1 MAKPK
6 ATPTLNYGISV
17 TPDTIDVL
25 PTYVKNWHI
34 NTADLV
40 VSDQGT
46 HATELA
52 YIKSL
57 NLIPRIDIEM
67 VIWAGGQITDP
78 LSDYSGYLTS
88 LKSAG
93 WPNVASEGGRPGD
106 ASYLKSL
113 GLGYVNYNC
122 DQCGLWSAGAHTD
135 PGTVLNLWES
145 YYPSEVQYILQGAS
159 SGKPNGVLAGA
170 WSDNGGDN
178 AILTNSL
185 NGTTPSYKSI
195 IDSLIAAG
203 HTVTDF
209 EVWCGT
215 SGPGNVSS
223 LGFDTVVADLQKSY
237 APNGNTP
244 APPTPTPPKPTPVPN
259 PIPDGT
265 APAVAITQDGTKH
278 YFACGEDNKLWHRT
292 LSVGW
297 QSLGGVLSSAPSA
310 VAVGMDVYIFVRG
323 SNNQFI
329 WYRTLANP
337 TWQVIDGNATSAPDV
352 TPNQAEPRISLVVR
366 GEDRTAWARDYNTTL
381 KAWST
386 WVPLGGQV
394 ELKEIPNGKSTKP
407 KK

>member
-17 TPDTIDVL
+17 TPSTTNVL
-25 PTYVKNWHI
+25 PTYIKNWHI

-57 NLIPRIDIEM
+57 NLHPRIDIEM

-78 LSDYSGYLTS
+78 LSDYESYLTS

-185 NGTTPSYKSI
+185 NGGTPSYSSI
-195 IDSLIAAG
+195 IASLLSAG

-215 SGPGNVSS
+215 NGPGNVSS
-223 LGFDTVVADLQKSY
+223 LGFDQVVATLQKSY

-244 APPTPTPPKPTPVPN
+244 VPPTPNPPTP
-259 PIPDGT
+259 IAADGP
-265 APAVAITQDGTKH
+265 APAQAITLDGTKH
-278 YFACGEDNKLWHRT
+278 FFARGAQDQIYHRT
-292 LSVGW
+292 PATNWVSI
-297 QSLGGVLSSAPSA
+297 GGTATSAPSA
-310 VAVGMDVYIFVRG
+310 VAVGMDVYVFARG
-323 SNNQFI
+323 SDNKTT
-329 WYRTLANP
+329 WYRTLTNP
-337 TWQVIDGNATSAPDV
+337 IWAPIGGIATSAPDA
-352 TPNQAEPRISLVVR
+352 TPNAAEPRISVVVR
-366 GEDRTAWARDYNTTL
+366 GANESLYCTDFNTTSNT
-381 KAWST
+381 WSP
-386 WVPLGGQV
+386 WVDYGGT
-394 ELKEIPNGKSTKP
+394 II
-407 KK
+407 

>member
-17 TPDTIDVL
+17 TPSTTNVL
-25 PTYVKNWHI
+25 PTYIKNWHI

-57 NLIPRIDIEM
+57 NLHPRIDIEM

-78 LSDYSGYLTS
+78 LSDYESYLTS

-185 NGTTPSYKSI
+185 NGGTPSYSSI
-195 IDSLIAAG
+195 IAHSSPQATQSPTSRSGAAPMAQATFHPLASIKWSRPSKN
-203 HTVTDF
+203 HTHRM
-209 EVWCGT
+209 GIHP
-215 SGPGNVSS
+215 SH
-223 LGFDTVVADLQKSY
+223 Q
-237 APNGNTP
+237 
-244 APPTPTPPKPTPVPN
+244 
-259 PIPDGT
+259 
-265 APAVAITQDGTKH
+265 
-278 YFACGEDNKLWHRT
+278 HRT
-292 LSVGW
+292 HPHLSP
-297 QSLGGVLSSAPSA
+297 QMDQPPHTPS
-310 VAVGMDVYIFVRG
+310 
-323 SNNQFI
+323 
-329 WYRTLANP
+329 P
-337 TWQVIDGNATSAPDV
+337 
-352 TPNQAEPRISLVVR
+352 
-366 GEDRTAWARDYNTTL
+366 
-381 KAWST
+381 
-386 WVPLGGQV
+386 
-394 ELKEIPNGKSTKP
+394 
-407 KK
+407 